1 MEESQNEI
9 LQLLQENWQPTLAQ
23 CEEILLPQDPPQADE
38 RAVLKHFTWPEK
50 KADALREAAVEYR
63 EIKQLYA
70 DVSSFIDDAS
80 LPCEIIL
87 RKIANL
93 VERSERN
100 VQRLIKLRGSA
111 MVAYQDCKIPIDWM
125 LDSGIISMIKQASV
139 RLAKIYL
146 KRVLTELEFTLQ
158 IERRSAQESLLSQ
171 GVRFAYRVY
180 QASS

>member
-1 MEESQNEI
+1 
-9 LQLLQENWQPTLAQ
+9 
-23 CEEILLPQDPPQADE
+23 
-38 RAVLKHFTWPEK
+38 
-50 KADALREAAVEYR
+50 
-63 EIKQLYA
+63 
-70 DVSSFIDDAS
+70 
-80 LPCEIIL
+80 
-87 RKIANL
+87 
-93 VERSERN
+93 
-100 VQRLIKLRGSA
+100 